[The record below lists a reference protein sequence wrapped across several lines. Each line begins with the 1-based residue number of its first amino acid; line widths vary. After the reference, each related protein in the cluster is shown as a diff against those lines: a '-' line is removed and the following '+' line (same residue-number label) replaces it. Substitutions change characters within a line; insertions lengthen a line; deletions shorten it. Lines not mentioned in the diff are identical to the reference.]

1 MYTLAPNE
9 KTTPVVV
16 YARSKLIQGDLVTQ
30 ENVRVSI
37 WLRMHELPNYIHL
50 LNAKI
55 LFFGGSPP
63 KSLAYSEYYFPTER
77 IIAFHLAPPASD
89 VLDYDPDA
97 SDRVL
102 ADVNLILG
110 EFMLKGKIRISTR
123 ADLATGLEVSHMT
136 WLSVYEAEITNPFQQ
151 QIPVI
156 HVPMLLVNP
165 RLVSFG
171 I

>member
-1 MYTLAPNE
+1 MYALAPNE

-16 YARSKLIQGDLVTQ
+16 YARSKLVQGELVTN

-37 WLRMHELPNYIHL
+37 WLRSQGLPNYIHL

-55 LFFGGSPP
+55 LFFGGSPT
-63 KSLAYSEYYFPTER
+63 KSLAYNEYYFPTER

-89 VLDYDPDA
+89 SLDYDPDA

-102 ADVNLILG
+102 VDVNMIFG
-110 EFMLKGKIRISTR
+110 GYMLKGKIRISSR
-123 ADLATGLEVSHMT
+123 ADFVTGLEVSHMT
-136 WLSVYEAEITNPFQQ
+136 WLSVYEAEITNPFQP

-165 RLVSFG
+165 KQASFG